1 VGLSDADRARRSRAH
16 RKGEHHLC
24 DPARCSSADGVTV
37 TEPVTNVTRDGVTLG
52 PTGDRLWRELGG
64 DKLTGGRRNLAI
76 EACRI
81 ADRLDKL
88 DRLLRGDAQDWLEI
102 VETRGNPERQELV
115 INAPLAESRQ
125 QATALKQIVAE
136 LRQSGGVSQAGQGGS
151 ILDQL
156 AAKRAQ
162 RLANPAG

>member
-1 VGLSDADRARRSRAH
+1 
-16 RKGEHHLC
+16 
-24 DPARCSSADGVTV
+24 VTV
-37 TEPVTNVTRDGVTLG
+37 TEPVTNVTRDAVTLG
-52 PTGDRLWRELGG
+52 PTGDRLWRELDGA
-64 DKLTGGRRNLAI
+64 KLTGGRRNLAI

-88 DRLLRGDAQDWLEI
+88 DRLLRGDAEDWLDF
-102 VETRGNPERQELV
+102 VDTRGNPNRQELV

-136 LRQSGGVSQAGQGGS
+136 LRQSGGVGQSGQGGS

-162 RLANPAG
+162 RLANATG